1 LKAQDGRKMPR
12 RRIKKEPQTRP
23 TQCIVCGAAAAGYNY
38 GGASCARCKTFF
50 RRAIIEKRVYNGCL
64 RNGACDRDETV
75 KLCRS
80 CRYDRCLRGGMNPLL
95 VAGVDVA
102 EYSGAGSDY
111 SGSDKPSTSRLKA
124 VPRRK
129 KMLLCKNEVECEADC
144 SECIKRGCRHC
155 CASTSQDSEDVP
167 SDPGASQRDEE
178 LLDDQLRIMRNPISV
193 ECTLE
198 KIMQNLL
205 TLEEAHQKLRISKYT
220 PKLRPG
226 LSIDDFAPGPSKL
239 GYEFGDDLQPMHSQ
253 PYELIAYKLVPI
265 ELLIRKRVFVDLTDF
280 DYEMKK
286 LWMFQD
292 KVYAL
297 EYIKALPIYNQ
308 LDDPSKKVLLAS
320 ALVCTNLTASFYSYT
335 HHSDRVAYPD
345 GSVMTWDSKIHKQS
359 PGSTRL
365 YTGIISAIREAE
377 LDTREYTLL
386 KSIIICNPLLEGLHP
401 YDIKLLQDEKERC
414 AKALLSYVLTRRG
427 TEEGPACYAKILSI
441 VDVVTRLTNWQ
452 KSQCLL
458 LFSLDLFKNR
468 TPFAERMYLSL

>member
-1 LKAQDGRKMPR
+1 MKRPVVAKPSL
-12 RRIKKEPQTRP
+12 PQTRP

-64 RNGACDRDETV
+64 RSGACDRDKNV

-102 EYSGAGSDY
+102 EYSGVGSDY
-111 SGSDKPSTSRLKA
+111 SGSDKPSTSRSKA

-129 KMLLCKNEVECEADC
+129 K
-144 SECIKRGCRHC
+144 I
-155 CASTSQDSEDVP
+155 ASTPQDSEDVP
-167 SDPGASQRDEE
+167 SDPGTSQHYETQ
-178 LLDDQLRIMRNPISV
+178 DDNLRIMRNPISV

-205 TLEEAHQKLRISKYT
+205 TLEDAHQKLRISKYT
-220 PKLRPG
+220 PQLRPG
-226 LSIDDFAPGPSKL
+226 LSLDDFTPGPSKL
-239 GYEFGDDLQPMHSQ
+239 GHEFGDDLQPMHSQ
-253 PYELIAYKLVPI
+253 PYELIAYNLVPI

-297 EYIKALPIYNQ
+297 EYIKALPIYSQ
-308 LDDPSKKVLLAS
+308 MDDSSKKVLLAS

-345 GSVMTWDSKIHKQS
+345 GSVMTWDSEIHKQS

-401 YDIKLLQDEKERC
+401 CDIKLLQDEKERC

-427 TEEGPACYAKILSI
+427 AEEGPAYYAKILSI
-441 VDVVTRLTNWQ
+441 VDVVTKLTNWQ

-468 TPFAERMYLSL
+468 TPFAERINSSHIK